1 MALLVGGLAWLGGV
15 GLALLLVGAGS
26 APAGLPLAWALLAL
40 PLAGAAALARVRP
53 LRLAALAGALLLLG
67 GARGLAALGALDDD
81 PLRAYFGPAALRG
94 VVAEPA
100 APGEASLSLRLRVAS
115 VERDGDWVPASGIV
129 LVRLPRTAAY
139 DYGDGLEVRG
149 RLTPPPDSPG
159 SGYGAALRRQGV
171 RAALYALRH
180 RLEGAIQTALPEPH
194 AALLVGILLGG
205 SGTMPA
211 DFRQDMRTVG
221 LTHVVAVSG
230 FNVTLVAAALAA
242 LAGGLLGRRAGWPL
256 AAVGI
261 VFYTVLEWSTSTRP

>member
-15 GLALLLVGAGS
+15 GLALLLVGAGA
-26 APAGLPLAWALLAL
+26 APAGLPLTWALLAL
-40 PLAGAAALARVRP
+40 PLAGAIALARVPP

-67 GARGLAALGALDDD
+67 GARGLGALGALDDD

-100 APGEASLSLRLRVAS
+100 AAGEASLSLRLRVAA
-115 VERDGDWVPASGIV
+115 VERDSDWVPASGIV
-129 LVRLPRTAAY
+129 LVRLPRTAPY
-139 DYGDGLEVRG
+139 DYGDGLELRG

-171 RAALYALRH
+171 RGALDYPTVSAWPGGEASPLPAALYALRH
-180 RLEGAIQTALPEPH
+180 RLEGAIQAALPEPH

-211 DFRQDMRTVG
+211 DF
-221 LTHVVAVSG
+221 
-230 FNVTLVAAALAA
+230 
-242 LAGGLLGRRAGWPL
+242 
-256 AAVGI
+256 
-261 VFYTVLEWSTSTRP
+261 